1 VYCEGSESEQAEV
14 LVGCMLGD
22 GTLEMRGLN
31 ARLRFIQAL
40 TQEGSVYAMLSS
52 PRAVMVAQNYPLF
65 RFAFLGPYSTK
76 NAGGLGNFI
85 VPCALLL
92 EHCLCLLMLTICGT
106 KMVSKL
112 FQVTFLNY

>member
-1 VYCEGSESEQAEV
+1 MYCEGSESEQAEV

-65 RFAFLGPYSTK
+65 RFAFLGPARVFCKLAFFVPLACFVPYYIRFIPNIIRYKTR
-76 NAGGLGNFI
+76 NRRFIPYMRFVYNF
-85 VPCALLL
+85 
-92 EHCLCLLMLTICGT
+92 
-106 KMVSKL
+106 
-112 FQVTFLNY
+112 